1 MDPLDIV
8 GNLHKIKPVFQPILS
23 AINHG
28 VIGHEVLARYK
39 QDDTWLSLGSFFHDP
54 DVPEEF
60 KVEVDQQVLQLAI
73 EEMLAN
79 NSDGMLFINRN
90 AKQLMVNNGEDLMQL
105 LLQYEEKGFHLNR
118 IVIEVTEH
126 DFDEDFESL
135 SHLLLYYKTF
145 GIQIA
150 VDHVGAKSSNI
161 DRIRQLEPH
170 ILKIDTSIIRTQNGD
185 VFQDIMYSLSMLAHR
200 IGAALLFE
208 NIEDDFQL
216 YFAWKH
222 GSRYYQGFYLAHPSF
237 QPVDHTSLS
246 MKISEKISGYIQR
259 EKNLLEQRHNFVKKW
274 EQKVRSVLSKWE
286 GPKKADIFIQSI
298 TEQFH
303 EESFRMFVC
312 HIDGQQVSSNFR
324 KKTDTWELEPH
335 KRGSNW
341 AFRPYFLENVMQ
353 MKALNTGLL
362 SGLYSDIETKEMVR
376 TFSFPLTDQHFLF
389 IDLRYAYLYDHE
401 CLLA

>member
-1 MDPLDIV
+1 MDPLDIL
-8 GNLHKIKPVFQPILS
+8 GNVHKIKPVFQPIIS

-28 VIGHEVLARYK
+28 VIGHEVLARYEEEGE
-39 QDDTWLSLGSFFHDP
+39 WHSLGPFFHDP

-60 KVEVDQQVLQLAI
+60 KVEVDQHVLKLAMDEMI
-73 EEMLAN
+73 ETETE
-79 NSDGMLFINRN
+79 GFLFINRN
-90 AKQLMVNNGEDLMQL
+90 AKQLMINNGEDLLQTL
-105 LLQYEEKGFHLNR
+105 LSFDQKGFDMKR
-118 IVIEVTEH
+118 VVIEVTEH

-135 SHLLLYYKTF
+135 NHLLLYYKTF

-170 ILKIDTSIIRTQNGD
+170 ILKIDTGIIRKQNGD
-185 VFQDIMYSLSMLAHR
+185 VFQDIMFSLSMLAHR

-208 NIEDDFQL
+208 NIEDDYQL

-222 GSRYYQGFYLAHPSF
+222 GSRYYQGFYLAYPSF
-237 QPVDHTSLS
+237 HPVDEHSLA
-246 MKISEKISGYIQR
+246 IDIREKMAGYVQR
-259 EKNLLEQRHNFVKKW
+259 EKSLLEQRLGLVSKW
-274 EQKVRSVLSKWE
+274 EGKVKALLSKWE
-286 GPKKADIFIQSI
+286 GPKKADTFIEEV

-303 EESFRMFVC
+303 EESFRMFIC
-312 HIDGQQVSSNFR
+312 HMDGQQVSSNFR
-324 KKTDTWELEPH
+324 KKKDTWEIEPQ

-353 MKALNTGLL
+353 MKVLNRGLL

>member
-8 GNLHKIKPVFQPILS
+8 GNLHKIKPVFQPIVS
-23 AINHG
+23 AINHD
-28 VIGHEVLARYK
+28 VIGYEVLARYK
-39 QDDTWLSLGSFFHDP
+39 ENQTWESLGPFFHDT

-60 KVEVDQQVLQLAI
+60 KVEVDQVVLSQAVH
-73 EEMLAN
+73 MMMA
-79 NSDGMLFINRN
+79 DGKEGLLFINRN
-90 AKQLMVNNGEDLMQL
+90 AKQLMVNNGDD
-105 LLQYEEKGFHLNR
+105 LLQSLLHFKEQGFDLSR

-126 DFDEDFESL
+126 DFDEDFETL
-135 SHLLLYYKTF
+135 NHLLLYFKTY

-161 DRIRQLEPH
+161 DRIRLLEPH
-170 ILKIDTSIIRTQNGD
+170 ILKIDTGIIRRQDGD
-185 VFQDIMYSLSMLAHR
+185 AFQDIMYSLSMLAHR

-222 GSRYYQGFYLAHPSF
+222 GSRFYQGYYLAHPSF
-237 QPVDHTSLS
+237 DPVGKSSLAVDIKER
-246 MKISEKISGYIQR
+246 MSGYVQR
-259 EKNLLEQRHNFVKKW
+259 EKRLLQDRQQYVKHW
-274 EQKVRSVLSKWE
+274 EAKVRQLLPRWE
-286 GPKKADIFIQSI
+286 GPKKSDAFIDGV

-303 EESFRMFVC
+303 NESFRMFIC
-312 HIDGQQVSSNFR
+312 HMDGQQVSSNFR
-324 KKTDTWELEPH
+324 KKNEDWFVESD

-341 AFRPYFLENVMQ
+341 AFRPYFLENVMK
-353 MKALNTGLL
+353 MKESHAGLL
-362 SGLYSDIETKEMVR
+362 SDLYSDIETKEMVR
-376 TFSFPLTDQHFLF
+376 TFSFPLTEQHFLF